1 MKGGDE
7 MKQLLSGLFLFLIG
21 ILLFN
26 MVDENKNI
34 VFDSKNSLN
43 LKASNKKK
51 TNKPKYIKV
60 NQEQAT
66 DELIEPELVETI
78 AYTKNDVSTEVEQ
91 PIVQINKNN
100 ELENENNIEENNVQN
115 TEIIDNLNNKII
127 ETKTILEQSDNL
139 ETISSSVEN
148 LINEKNNNLSLLNND
163 IIAQIDELNEN
174 SLKIKNIN
182 DFMKQS
188 VVTIDEANN
197 KSSIEELKQNIINEN
212 IQSKIENINNV
223 NLKTKY
229 ESDLSNI
236 KKIVEDNN
244 KPEVNI
250 EDNQTYDHDL
260 LLEIKDENDYQVYLN
275 NNKITNLT
283 ISENGQYNLV
293 IVDKALN
300 EANINFS
307 INKNEVNKDIL
318 EVKLD
323 DENFSYPMKNYYV
336 TQYFSGK
343 NNHMGIDFGSYN
355 KKEPIYPIAQGEV
368 VYVGKDKYG
377 ANVVKIKHNLKNQ
390 QLFSTYAHMS
400 EVYLTKNQ
408 IVTKDTLLGLMGS
421 TGNSTGPH
429 LHLEMTT
436 CDWTYD
442 CSYNTYKNSLVNPLD
457 YF

>member
-148 LINEKNNNLSLLNND
+148 LINEKNNNLS
-163 IIAQIDELNEN
+163 
-174 SLKIKNIN
+174 
-182 DFMKQS
+182 
-188 VVTIDEANN
+188 
-197 KSSIEELKQNIINEN
+197 
-212 IQSKIENINNV
+212 
-223 NLKTKY
+223 
-229 ESDLSNI
+229 
-236 KKIVEDNN
+236 
-244 KPEVNI
+244 
-250 EDNQTYDHDL
+250 
-260 LLEIKDENDYQVYLN
+260 
-275 NNKITNLT
+275 
-283 ISENGQYNLV
+283 
-293 IVDKALN
+293 
-300 EANINFS
+300 
-307 INKNEVNKDIL
+307 
-318 EVKLD
+318 
-323 DENFSYPMKNYYV
+323 
-336 TQYFSGK
+336 
-343 NNHMGIDFGSYN
+343 
-355 KKEPIYPIAQGEV
+355 
-368 VYVGKDKYG
+368 
-377 ANVVKIKHNLKNQ
+377 
-390 QLFSTYAHMS
+390 
-400 EVYLTKNQ
+400 
-408 IVTKDTLLGLMGS
+408 
-421 TGNSTGPH
+421 
-429 LHLEMTT
+429 
-436 CDWTYD
+436 
-442 CSYNTYKNSLVNPLD
+442 
-457 YF
+457 